1 MQEGTPE
8 LEETVRVALGSAVE
22 PLLQAYERARGRCM
36 GSRILMSGKVDIGI
50 ADLVKGQIEI
60 LEQNIQHCR

>member
-1 MQEGTPE
+1 M
-8 LEETVRVALGSAVE
+8 ALGSAVE